1 MAESEFSKRRPKINH
16 HASVVV
22 NRCKSV
28 NKDGL
33 PRLLQQQILAL
44 RDVIKCSPEFDQK
57 HVALV
62 SMPTGSGKTGVI
74 ACLPYYLGT
83 IKLPQSD
90 ELRYLF
96 DKPILVIAPNLVIRD
111 QLKQELTVMDDSKLP
126 FLIRM
131 DIVPK
136 DWHHEVL
143 PNPLSIEKTSELRN
157 QSHLQTAEIVIA
169 NAQKFLAAD
178 WENHLDDDLFRLVI
192 VDEAHHH
199 PAPTWRRIVNKFRSP
214 DCPVFF
220 FTATPYRT
228 DGKDILPPEE
238 SCIVHHLPLKKA
250 VEDGVIRRTQFQE
263 LDKSIDLDKLS
274 LRLQKPEGYS
284 EEEKLDIARMVSI
297 LCEVKDLLDKQH
309 EATSSVTPNVPHMAI
324 AITKDTIRANL
335 LLELWKNLYPDEPA
349 KCYHSDKA
357 PYEQEKT
364 MEELKNNEL
373 SLVVVVKMLLEGFD
387 HPPISIAA
395 ITCNIK
401 SLLKFV
407 QFVGR
412 AQRIYRQDG
421 YTNEL
426 LAYIVTHKDYQQKQN
441 YQKYQEGYLIP
452 DQGEE
457 DMDVD

>member
-1 MAESEFSKRRPKINH
+1 
-16 HASVVV
+16 
-22 NRCKSV
+22 
-28 NKDGL
+28 
-33 PRLLQQQILAL
+33 
-44 RDVIKCSPEFDQK
+44 
-57 HVALV
+57 
-62 SMPTGSGKTGVI
+62 MPTGTGKTGVI

-83 IKLPQSD
+83 IKSPGSD
-90 ELRYLF
+90 EPRYRF
-96 DKPILVIAPNLVIRD
+96 DKPILVITPSLVMLN
-111 QLKQELTVMDDSKLP
+111 QLQQELTVNHIESRPP
-126 FLIRM
+126 FLIRTK
-131 DIVPK
+131 IVSK
-136 DWHHEVL
+136 KRQADVL
-143 PNPLSIEKTSELRN
+143 PTAKIIGKTSEVKNQELLR
-157 QSHLQTAEIVIA
+157 SFEIVIA
-169 NAQKFLAAD
+169 NAQKFLADD
-178 WENHLDDDLFRLVI
+178 WEANLSDDLFRLVI

-199 PAPTWRRIVNKFRSP
+199 PATTWRRIVNKFRSP

-228 DGKDILPPEE
+228 DGENILPPQE

-250 VEDGVIRRTQFQE
+250 VEDGIIRRTQFQE
-263 LDKSIDLDKLS
+263 LDKSIDLDKLH

-421 YTNEL
+421 YTDEL
-426 LAYIVTHKDYQQKQN
+426 PAYIVTHKDYQQQQN
-441 YQKYQEGYLIP
+441 YQKYQEEYFIP

>member
-1 MAESEFSKRRPKINH
+1 M
-16 HASVVV
+16 
-22 NRCKSV
+22 
-28 NKDGL
+28 
-33 PRLLQQQILAL
+33 
-44 RDVIKCSPEFDQK
+44 
-57 HVALV
+57 
-62 SMPTGSGKTGVI
+62 
-74 ACLPYYLGT
+74 
-83 IKLPQSD
+83 
-90 ELRYLF
+90 
-96 DKPILVIAPNLVIRD
+96 
-111 QLKQELTVMDDSKLP
+111 
-126 FLIRM
+126 
-131 DIVPK
+131 
-136 DWHHEVL
+136 
-143 PNPLSIEKTSELRN
+143 
-157 QSHLQTAEIVIA
+157 
-169 NAQKFLAAD
+169 
-178 WENHLDDDLFRLVI
+178 FRLVI

-199 PAPTWRRIVNKFRSP
+199 PAPTWRRIVDKFRSP

-284 EEEKLDIARMVSI
+284 EEKLDIARMVSI

-335 LLELWKNLYPDEPA
+335 LLELWKNLYPDKPA

-357 PYEQEKT
+357 AYEQEKT

-421 YTNEL
+421 YTDEL
-426 LAYIVTHKDYQQKQN
+426 PAYIVTHKDYQQQQN
-441 YQKYQEGYLIP
+441 YQKYQEEHFIP

>member
-1 MAESEFSKRRPKINH
+1 
-16 HASVVV
+16 
-22 NRCKSV
+22 
-28 NKDGL
+28 
-33 PRLLQQQILAL
+33 
-44 RDVIKCSPEFDQK
+44 
-57 HVALV
+57 
-62 SMPTGSGKTGVI
+62 MPTGSGKTGVI

-157 QSHLQTAEIVIA
+157 QSHLQTAKIVIA
-169 NAQKFLAAD
+169 NAQKFLADD
-178 WENHLDDDLFRLVI
+178 WEDHLDDNLFRLVI

-199 PAPTWRRIVNKFRSP
+199 PAKTWRRIVEKFRSS

-228 DGKDILPPEE
+228 DGEKILPPEE
-238 SCIVHHLPLKKA
+238 SCIAHHLSLEKA
-250 VEDGVIRRTQFQE
+250 IEDGIIRQTQLKEVNENTDPDELLRNPENYSQE
-263 LDKSIDLDKLS
+263 QQLDV
-274 LRLQKPEGYS
+274 
-284 EEEKLDIARMVSI
+284 ARMVSI
-297 LCEVKDLLDKQH
+297 LCEVKDLLDKQRK
-309 EATSSVTPNVPHMAI
+309 ATSLVSPKVPHMAI
-324 AITKDTIRANL
+324 AIAKDTSWANL
-335 LLELWKNLYPDEPA
+335 LLELWKNLYPGEPA
-349 KCYHSDKA
+349 KCYHSDIASK
-357 PYEQEKT
+357 EQEKT
-364 MEELKNNEL
+364 MKELKNNEL
-373 SLVVVVKMLLEGFD
+373 SLVVVVKKLLEGFD

-421 YTNEL
+421 YTDEL
-426 LAYIVTHKDYQQKQN
+426 PAYIVTHKDYQQQQN
-441 YQKYQEGYLIP
+441 YRKYKEECLIP
-452 DQGEE
+452 DQDEE

>member
-22 NRCKSV
+22 NRCESV

-90 ELRYLF
+90 EPRYLF

-157 QSHLQTAEIVIA
+157 QSHLQTAKIVIA
-169 NAQKFLAAD
+169 NAQKFLAAN
-178 WENHLDDDLFRLVI
+178 WEDHLDDNLFRLVI

-199 PAPTWRRIVNKFRSP
+199 PAPIWRRIVNKFRSP

-228 DGKDILPPEE
+228 DGKDILPLEE
-238 SCIVHHLPLKKA
+238 SCIAHHLSLKTA
-250 VEDGVIRRTQFQE
+250 VREGIIRETQFQE
-263 LDKSIDLDKLS
+263 LTAFDLDELS
-274 LRLQKPEGYS
+274 LREPEKYS
-284 EEEKLDIARMVSI
+284 PKVITDVKRMVPI
-297 LCEVKDLLDKQH
+297 LRKVKELLDEKRRLVS
-309 EATSSVTPNVPHMAI
+309 TIDRDVPHMAI
-324 AITKDTIRANL
+324 AITRDTYYAEL
-335 LLELWKNLYPDEPA
+335 LLELWQTLFPDKPA
-349 KCYHSDKA
+349 ESYHSKNRDRKD
-357 PYEQEKT
+357 EIMRK
-364 MEELKNNEL
+364 LKNNEL
-373 SLVVVVKMLLEGFD
+373 SLAIIVEMLLEGFD

-395 ITCNIK
+395 ITYNIQ
-401 SLLKFV
+401 SPVKFA
-407 QFVGR
+407 QFIGR
-412 AQRIYRQDG
+412 AQRIYRKNG
-421 YTNEL
+421 YPDIFCAN
-426 LAYIVTHKDYQQKQN
+426 IVTHADYEQREN
-441 YQKYQEGYLIP
+441 YDNYINESLIP
-452 DQGEE
+452 LKDTEPVAE
-457 DMDVD
+457 MEID